1 MLKLICRI
9 VETAEASAYIFWYH
23 DNRMINYDVDRG
35 INVSTDAGNL
45 IANNFQDIYIYNGA
59 IHDVC
64 VRGEIKEKY
73 HECESICRSHVFV
86 CINMCVA

>member
-45 IANNFQDIYIYNGA
+45 IANNFQDI
-59 IHDVC
+59 IH
-64 VRGEIKEKY
+64 I
-73 HECESICRSHVFV
+73 
-86 CINMCVA
+86 